1 MSNLKNEQIKMFL
14 IQMLSV
20 NFDSVCQDC
29 LINFSIIH
37 KGEKV
42 GKLEFCH
49 SVLGQSMRP
58 KEVANS
64 RVQTRDGRHLKWKHS
79 RAEPY
84 IKPFFDYFCFH

>member
-1 MSNLKNEQIKMFL
+1 MSDLKNEQIKMFL

-29 LINFSIIH
+29 LINFSIIN

-58 KEVANS
+58 
-64 RVQTRDGRHLKWKHS
+64 
-79 RAEPY
+79 
-84 IKPFFDYFCFH
+84 